1 MLHTT
6 FTKKDHIRAH
16 KKDSSHTKY
25 VLKTTDLNQKSITMI
40 SRKALI
46 FWKQNRLFKK
56 IHESKKRETTKY
68 SELNKNEDMSK
79 FVTPR

>member
-1 MLHTT
+1 
-6 FTKKDHIRAH
+6 
-16 KKDSSHTKY
+16 
-25 VLKTTDLNQKSITMI
+25 MI